1 MTTLE
6 KINTSWQNRSEGK
19 RLFRLL
25 GSCCYL
31 GYIKKYPKTFGSLPG
46 IVFFLLSKDLNLW
59 LQAVIILFFT
69 LFATAIASKMEEIED
84 TKNPVEVVID
94 GSVGM
99 WISLFGLWDVN
110 LSMIASAFIL
120 FRLLD
125 SLKPFPIS
133 IFQTFKGGIGIVA
146 DDIAAGMV
154 VNIIIRFLLLK
165 AVF

>member
-1 MTTLE
+1 M
-6 KINTSWQNRSEGK
+6 
-19 RLFRLL
+19 